1 MFDMQKLNGKMSQEN
16 ILFGIVA
23 ILVVLESLFGPT
35 TEQEMES
42 LIII

>member
-1 MFDMQKLNGKMSQEN
+1 MFDMQKIHGKMSQEN

-35 TEQEMES
+35 AKQDGKSIM
-42 LIII
+42 II